1 MVEPEARR
9 VPADGQCAIPVTEC
23 PSSALAL
30 DQSMS
35 NRTPRQA
42 ARQDRILTVARE
54 LITTL
59 GYDGLNMRELANAA
73 NVSPTTLYNLYVDKD
88 ALVLA
93 ATSDLLHDIRANVDK
108 RAPEPG
114 CERILVAIDMQAR
127 QIERTPEMAAAMTRA
142 LFQAPPDHPFIRS
155 MLWATHKQTLASLKT
170 MYQLAQLRPD
180 VDIPLLT
187 RVLTAAPF
195 GSMLL
200 WAKDLLPVTELRRTL
215 RDTAL
220 AILIAHTQ
228 DGLRCLLQERLTCA
242 TAIAGSRIPG

>member
-1 MVEPEARR
+1 M
-9 VPADGQCAIPVTEC
+9 I
-23 PSSALAL
+23 L
-30 DQSMS
+30 SMR

-42 ARQDRILTVARE
+42 ARQDRILSVARE
-54 LITTL
+54 LIATL
-59 GYDGLNMRELANAA
+59 GYDGLNMRDLANAA

-93 ATSDLLHDIRANVDK
+93 ASSDLLHDIRANVDM
-108 RAPEPG
+108 RAPDSG
-114 CERILVAIDMQAR
+114 YERILVAIDMQAR
-127 QIERTPEMAAAMTRA
+127 QIECTPEIAAAMTRA
-142 LFQAPPDHPFIRS
+142 LFQAPPDHPFVRS
-155 MLWATHKQTLASLKT
+155 MLWATHKQTLVSLRT
-170 MYQLAQLRPD
+170 MQELGQLRAD

-200 WAKDLLPVTELRRTL
+200 WAKDLLPITELRRTL

-242 TAIAGSRIPG
+242 VSLAVPRIPG